1 MKALPLTILE
11 QQFPVPRNT
20 ATSKIV
26 GGVISLLWQL
36 RCHCNPDHK
45 KFSFLSNTTVVTIFP
60 NLCIWRRSLYSTLG
74 GIDPEKL
81 ASSHLN
87 TEELKFYILD
97 SDGFYAKWLMVDGSS
112 FFLIINGVI
121 ITSIPLFK
129 LINVLN
135 HFMILS
141 ASSYFSTMLF
151 AL

>member
-1 MKALPLTILE
+1 M
-11 QQFPVPRNT
+11 
-20 ATSKIV
+20 
-26 GGVISLLWQL
+26 
-36 RCHCNPDHK
+36 
-45 KFSFLSNTTVVTIFP
+45 TIFP
-60 NLCIWRRSLYSTLG
+60 NLCIWRRSLCSTLG

-112 FFLIINGVI
+112 FFLIINDVI